1 MLLDEKGNG
10 TELEV
15 ETDDGSVTFTL
26 NFYGDSQGKR
36 TPVQMIHLVPAG
48 E

>member
-1 MLLDEKGNG
+1 MLLDEKGNE

-26 NFYGDSQGKR
+26 NFYGDAQGKR
-36 TPVQMIHLVPAG
+36 TPVRMIHLVPIG